1 MAEPVEMSFW
11 IWTQVGPR
19 NHALDGGLDLPMER
33 GNFERQGAAH
43 CRVQIPA
50 MRCAKMAEPI
60 KMQFG
65 MLSQVGSGNHVLDGA
80 HIALPDM
87 IEPSVCSG
95 DCVIVMNFSHLFK
108 QCHGHDTHLMCV
120 AMITGENRKPDTDC
134 HIILATRTSVLF
146 T

>member
-1 MAEPVEMSFW
+1 MSPAETAEPVEMSFW
-11 IWTQVGPR
+11 IWTQVGRR
-19 NHALDGGLDLPMER
+19 NHALDGGLNLPMER

-43 CRVQIPA
+43 CRVQVPA
-50 MRCAKMAEPI
+50 VRCAKMAEPI

-95 DCVIVMNFSHLFK
+95 DCVIVKPRL
-108 QCHGHDTHLMCV
+108 HDT
-120 AMITGENRKPDTDC
+120 TGCTTGLTTGC
-134 HIILATRTSVLF
+134 IV
-146 T
+146 